1 MMYNDYG
8 LPYVY
13 YVLWVMHFWMFLIGA
28 EPSIFKSKFV
38 CLRLHYQH
46 YAEDGFFHTFRI
58 PRTRLFNNMIIAVKN
73 MEDAKGRSDSSST
86 WFIFK
91 GWIHSV

>member
-1 MMYNDYG
+1 MVGELLKLTFFLM
-8 LPYVY
+8 VF
-13 YVLWVMHFWMFLIGA
+13 VLFYLGA

-73 MEDAKGRSDSSST
+73 VEDARGRT
-86 WFIFK
+86 RCILITFIK
-91 GWIHSV
+91 YLQI